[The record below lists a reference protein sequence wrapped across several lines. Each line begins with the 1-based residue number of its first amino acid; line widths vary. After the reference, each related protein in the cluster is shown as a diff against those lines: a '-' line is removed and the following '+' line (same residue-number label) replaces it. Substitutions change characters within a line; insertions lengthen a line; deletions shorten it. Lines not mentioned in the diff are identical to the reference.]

1 MKNLDDLTPPGTDVL
16 GRDLID
22 ELLMHFPKVVSP
34 KAHAIYDLIAF
45 PTMLPLVIYLAKQ
58 NPRAGA
64 IMGLNMAVEGGVSF
78 FTDYPPAIV
87 PLISF
92 RNHIR
97 TGMIFAP
104 LSALLAI
111 LMPSLTK
118 RQRLLLSLM
127 PIIPFLL
134 NGLSKPKPD

>member
-1 MKNLDDLTPPGTDVL
+1 MKHSIHLTPSEADIS

-22 ELLMHFPKVVSP
+22 ELLFHFPKVVSP
-34 KAHAIYDLIAF
+34 KAHAIFDLMVF

-64 IMGLNMAVEGGVSF
+64 IMGLNMAVEGGVSL
-78 FTDYPPAIV
+78 FTDYPPAVV

-97 TGMIFAP
+97 FGMVFAP

-111 LMPSLTK
+111 LMPGLTK
-118 RQRLLLSLM
+118 RQRILLSFM

-134 NGLSKPKPD
+134 NGLSKPEAK

>member
-1 MKNLDDLTPPGTDVL
+1 MKDLHHLTPSEVDVL
-16 GRDLID
+16 GRDLIG
-22 ELLMHFPKVVSP
+22 ELLIHFPKVVSP
-34 KAHAIYDLIAF
+34 KAHAIFDLMVF
-45 PTMLPLVIYLAKQ
+45 PTMLPLVIYLTKQ

-97 TGMIFAP
+97 FGMVFAP
-104 LSALLAI
+104 LSSLLAI
-111 LMPSLTK
+111 LMPGLTK
-118 RQRLLLSLM
+118 RQGILLSLM

-134 NGLSKPKPD
+134 NGLSKPVAK